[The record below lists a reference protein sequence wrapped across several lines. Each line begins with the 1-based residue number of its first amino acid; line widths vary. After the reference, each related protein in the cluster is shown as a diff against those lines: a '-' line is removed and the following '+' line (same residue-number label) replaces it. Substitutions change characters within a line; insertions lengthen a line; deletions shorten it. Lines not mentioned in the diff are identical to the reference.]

1 MTTTVQKWGNSL
13 AVRLPSSVVEALP
26 KEFAKSLKWS
36 AGATVGFQKVGD
48 KIIITSSR
56 PVYTLEDMV
65 KGMTK
70 KNRHKEFDWGKPMG
84 KEIW

>member
-1 MTTTVQKWGNSL
+1 MTTKIQKWGNSL
-13 AVRLPSSVVEALP
+13 AVRIPSEFAENLNWQVGSVV
-26 KEFAKSLKWS
+26 
-36 AGATVGFQKVGD
+36 GFKQLDD

-56 PVYTLEDMV
+56 PKYTLEDMV
-65 KGMTK
+65 KGITK